1 MTTISSQS
9 HPFVSLTREQYA
21 NLTTFR
27 KDDTPVPTPM
37 WFAEHQGIIYIMTGA
52 LLGKVKRVRHT
63 PRVTLAPCTARGKVT
78 GSEIAGNARI
88 VSDPH
93 EIELAEAALAKKYG
107 LSRKL
112 LYVLMRV
119 TRALQRK
126 PPLAEAYLAI
136 EA

>member
-1 MTTISSQS
+1 MTTYSQS
-9 HPFVSLTREQYA
+9 HPFVSLAREQYA

-27 KDDTPVPTPM
+27 KNGAAVPTPM

-52 LLGKVKRVRHT
+52 VSGKVKRIRHT
-63 PRVTLAPCTARGKVT
+63 PRVTLAACTGRGKIT
-78 GSEIAGNARI
+78 GAEIEGNARI
-88 VSDPH
+88 VNDAH

-107 LSRKL
+107 LTRKL
-112 LYVLMRV
+112 LYGLMGM

-126 PPLAEAYLAI
+126 APLPDAYLAI